1 MTQSLNKD
9 QFIQILATSKGFT
22 KSDCRALIDGL
33 IEILENLIK
42 NDNGIFDENPKT
54 GKKKSKILLNVR
66 GFGKLS
72 LQYIPE
78 RTITKGKYA
87 GKVLP
92 EATRATLKLSENIR
106 FAGDG
111 LDD

>member
-1 MTQSLNKD
+1 MKSLNKD
-9 QFIQILATSKGFT
+9 QFIQILADKKGFT
-22 KSDCRALIDGL
+22 KGDARALIDGV
-33 IEILENLIK
+33 IEIFEQLIK
-42 NDNGIFDENPKT
+42 NDDGIFEENPKT

-87 GKVLP
+87 GKILP

-111 LDD
+111 TND